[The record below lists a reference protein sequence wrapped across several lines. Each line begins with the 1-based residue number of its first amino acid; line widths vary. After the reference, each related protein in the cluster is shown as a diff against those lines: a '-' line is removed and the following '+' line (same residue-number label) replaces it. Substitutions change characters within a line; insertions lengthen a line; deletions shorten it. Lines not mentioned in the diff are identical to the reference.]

1 MSDAQSSSTT
11 RARLRAEVEAE
22 ERGRG
27 RTAIF
32 GALALALGIAV
43 AAVVGFSSPAPA
55 PWLVPISESVARALG
70 AVDTRV
76 VTIARPAA
84 LWLIPL
90 AVLPYLVVVVRRSL
104 VDAPRWQLAL
114 QLGFRVL
121 ALAAVALA
129 LAMPSLQSPIRGKT
143 VVLVVDVSD
152 SVDDDELAS
161 ARGLLAESLAQMQ
174 AEEAADLPRE
184 DRTRVGLVTY
194 AAKAQV
200 HPITS
205 DTDPAQV
212 IARHDDALASDH
224 AAGLRLSAALVDPQ
238 TEGRVV
244 LVTDGAA
251 SLVEREDLVVAAR
264 ELAAAGIAVHTRSF
278 PPRAREDVAVLS
290 VHLPTELRVG
300 QTFEVAIDLW
310 ASEPASLTVRLAK
323 DGEANALEPSKEV
336 ELRRG
341 RTQVKMQARVTKPGP
356 VVFTAS
362 LDTEGLAE
370 GHNRSTGNDSAA
382 VAGDVQGRPRVLLAT
397 NDGGGPLASALR
409 ADHLDV
415 QVTGPGGVPQ
425 SADGLRPYDLVVFS
439 DVSAGSVP
447 SASQVA
453 VEQYVE
459 RGGGF
464 VMVGGENSFGT
475 GGWGGTVIERVLPV
489 RFEGQRQREQPKLAL
504 LLVIDKSGSMS
515 SEDKLDLV
523 KEAARATATT
533 LEPTDELGV
542 IAFDSRPHVLV
553 RLQRSSNRMRIAADI
568 RRLAAGGGTNAV
580 PALREAYLQL
590 SGSNALIKHVILL
603 SDGQSPENG
612 LDALL
617 GDMRDADI
625 TVSSVGVGAGAGKDF
640 LRRVA
645 SRGRGRFYF
654 SQDGTD
660 VPRIFSRE
668 TREAQKNAI
677 DEQLHYPR
685 VAKNVQALRGIDF
698 ARAPGL
704 RGIVPVKPKP
714 LTETLLKTNLGEP
727 LLVRGRRGLGQ
738 TAAFASD
745 AKARWAAGW
754 LGWTGFPKLWAQ
766 IARDSMRQGA
776 TLLGGASIKIVPGA
790 DLGSW
795 GVVVDVDSPEGFAND
810 LSGELVVLDPA
821 IPKEEP
827 GYETKVPLHL
837 SAPGRYEAELHDV
850 RTGQRIVRAK
860 LDDVSDTVP
869 RLAAEAT
876 AQVSVPY
883 PSELRPQA
891 LVWDPAW
898 LAELSAGTHEGAL
911 ADVVTSPGEPRDR
924 LRVQPLWP
932 LVLAFLMLPLLLLDL
947 LVRRISLGS
956 RRLAM

>member
-1 MSDAQSSSTT
+1 MNEAQHGD
-11 RARLRAEVEAE
+11 

-32 GALALALGIAV
+32 GGLALVLGIAV
-43 AAVVGFSSPAPA
+43 AAAVAFSAPSPA
-55 PWLVPISESVARALG
+55 PWLVPISERFAHLLG
-70 AVDTRV
+70 GTETRV
-76 VTIARPAA
+76 ITIARPAA

-104 VDAPRWQLAL
+104 VDAPRWQLGL
-114 QLGFRVL
+114 QLGFRLL

-152 SVDDDELAS
+152 SVDDDELAA
-161 ARGLLAESLAQMQ
+161 ARRLLSEALDQVR
-174 AEEAADLPRE
+174 AEESADVPRE
-184 DRTRVGLVTY
+184 DRTRLGLVTY
-194 AAKAQV
+194 AAKAEV
-200 HPITS
+200 HPVGA
-205 DTDPAQV
+205 DTDPDEAIQ
-212 IARHDDALASDH
+212 RHDDALASDH
-224 AAGLRLSAALVDPQ
+224 AAALRLSAALVDPQ

-251 SLVEREDLVVAAR
+251 SLVEREDLIVATR
-264 ELAAAGIAVHTRSF
+264 ELEAAGVAVHTRSF
-278 PPRAREDVAVLS
+278 PPRAREDVAVLA

-300 QTFEVAIDLW
+300 QTFEVAVDLW
-310 ASEPASLTVRLAK
+310 ASEATALTVRLAK
-323 DGEANALEPSKEV
+323 DGEANTLEPSKEV

-341 RTQVKMQARVTKPGP
+341 RTQVKLQARVTKPGP

-362 LDTEGLAE
+362 LDTSAMEPGK
-370 GHNRSTGNDSAA
+370 NRSEGNDSAA

-415 QVTGPGGVPQ
+415 EVTGPGGVPQ
-425 SADGLRPYDLVVFS
+425 TAEGLRPFDLVVFS

-447 SASQVA
+447 GAAQLA

-475 GGWGGTVIERVLPV
+475 GGWGGTAIERVLPV

-533 LEPTDELGV
+533 LEPSDELGV

-668 TREAQKNAI
+668 AREATKNAI

-704 RGIVPVKPKP
+704 RGIVPVKAKP

-776 TLLGGASIKIVPGA
+776 TLLGGASIKIVPGT

-795 GVVVDVDSPEGFAND
+795 GVVVDVDAPEGFAND
-810 LSGELVVLDPA
+810 LAGELEILDPA
-821 IPKEEP
+821 VAKEEP
-827 GYETKVPLHL
+827 AYMTTVPLHL

-860 LDDVSDTVP
+860 LNDVSDQTP

-898 LAELSAGTHEGAL
+898 LAELSAGTHDGELTAI
-911 ADVVTSPGEPRDR
+911 VTTPGEPRDR

-932 LVLAFLMLPLLLLDL
+932 YVLAFLMLPLLLLDL
-947 LVRRISLGS
+947 LVRRVSLGS
-956 RRLAM
+956 RKLSI